1 MMLRPYRV
9 IDLTDHR
16 GELASMVLGDLGAEV
31 IKVEP
36 PGGSASRRWGPFL
49 ENAPD
54 PERSL
59 RYFAYNR
66 NKRGVVLDLEAEA
79 DRERFLRLVETA
91 DFLFESG
98 SPGAMARLGLDFDS
112 LRAASPK
119 LVYVSITPFGQ
130 EGPHARFAATDLTVA
145 AMGGPVSL
153 QGTADRAPIRLSVP
167 QVWQHASVEAAAAA
181 LVAHARMRRTREAQ
195 HVDVSAQASMVWT
208 TLNAMVAAAIQG
220 ADFERRGSVAPI
232 AHLRFETVLECADG
246 HVVLVPA
253 GGAAVVVTRWLV
265 EEGVVPPEWLEN
277 EDWSTYD
284 RRLLAREP
292 LQYGFEE
299 VLAAQAK
306 FLRGHTKAD
315 LLERGMQA
323 GVTVAPVHTVDE
335 LLRFRHLEERGYW
348 LVAPLPNGREAR
360 VPGPFVRST
369 CTPPSVRRWAPRLGE
384 HTDEVLSE
392 LENRAAPHRSSPA
405 PSAPEAPG
413 KTLPFAGLKVADF
426 SWVGVGPITARYFA
440 DHGATVVRVESAQ
453 RLDVLRLNLPFK
465 DGEFGINRSQ
475 FFGDFNTSKLGLA
488 LDLKNAA
495 AVEVAR
501 RLLAWADVCLDSFT
515 PGTMDKLG
523 LGYKVARALNPSIVM
538 ASTCLMGQSGP
549 AASFAGYGFHAGA
562 LAGFYAV
569 TGWPDLKPD
578 APWVAY
584 TDTMSPRYLAAA
596 LMAALDHRARTGEGQ
611 FIDAAQ
617 LEMSLHFLAP
627 ELIDCGVSGR
637 IPSRK
642 GNRSEEMAPHG
653 VFPCAGD
660 DQWCAIAVECDAQWA
675 ALGSALGNPAWAGDA
690 RFKTLAGRLE
700 HQYEIEASLSAWTRE
715 RSAPEIMQRLQ
726 SEGIPAGVVQR
737 SSDLLRDPQ
746 LEARGFH
753 RYLEHP
759 EMGRIPYSGHQFRIR
774 GYDGGPRWAAPLLG
788 QHGDEVM
795 RDILGMSAEEIR
807 EVHDAGGIG

>member
-1 MMLRPYRV
+1 MLRPYRV
-9 IDLTDHR
+9 LDLTDHR

-49 ENAPD
+49 EDAPE

-59 RYFAYNR
+59 RYFANNR
-66 NKRGVVLDLEAEA
+66 NKRGIVLDLEAEE

-91 DFLFESG
+91 DFLFESD
-98 SPGAMARLGLDFDS
+98 SPDAMARLRLDFDS
-112 LRAASPK
+112 LREASPR

-130 EGPHARFAATDLTVA
+130 DGPYSRFAATDLTVA

-153 QGTADRAPIRLSVP
+153 QGTPDRAPIRLSVP
-167 QVWQHASVEAAAAA
+167 QVWQHTSVEAAVGA
-181 LVAHARMRRTREAQ
+181 LVAHARMRHTGEAQ
-195 HVDVSAQASMVWT
+195 YVDVSAQASMVWT
-208 TLNAMVAAAIQG
+208 TLNAMVAAGIQG
-220 ADFERRGSVAPI
+220 ADFERRGSV
-232 AHLRFETVLECADG
+232 LQVGDMTVETISECADG
-246 HVVLVPA
+246 HVVLVPV
-253 GGAAVVVTRWLV
+253 GGTAVVVVRWLI
-265 EEGVVPPEWLEN
+265 EDGVVPPEWIEN

-292 LQYGFEE
+292 LQYGVEE
-299 VLAAQAK
+299 VQEAQAK

-315 LLERGMQA
+315 LLKRGLNA
-323 GVTVAPVHTVDE
+323 GVTVAPVHTVQE
-335 LLRFRHLEERGYW
+335 LLHFRHLEERGYW
-348 LVAPLPNGREAR
+348 LVAPLPDGREAR
-360 VPGPFVRST
+360 VPGPFVHPTR
-369 CTPPSVRRWAPRLGE
+369 TPPSVRCWAPRLGE
-384 HTDEVLSE
+384 HTDEILNEVAS
-392 LENRAAPHRSSPA
+392 RAAPRRSSPA
-405 PSAPEAPG
+405 PSAPEGPG
-413 KTLPFAGLKVADF
+413 ETLPFAGLKVADF
-426 SWVGVGPITARYFA
+426 SWVGVGPITARYLA
-440 DHGATVVRVESAQ
+440 DHGATVVRVETASPVDA
-453 RLDVLRLNLPFK
+453 LRFARPFK
-465 DGEFGINRSQ
+465 DGVPGINRSQ

-488 LDLKNAA
+488 LNLKNPVS
-495 AVEVAR
+495 VEVAR

-515 PGTMDKLG
+515 PGTMAKLG
-523 LGYKVARALNPSIVM
+523 LGYEVARASNPSIIM

-562 LAGFYAV
+562 VAGFYAV
-569 TGWPDLKPD
+569 TGWPDLQPD

-584 TDTMSPRYLAAA
+584 TDTMSPRFLAAT

-617 LEMSLHFLAP
+617 MEMSLHFLAP

-642 GNRSEEMAPHG
+642 GNRSDEMAPHG

-660 DQWCAIAVECDAQWA
+660 DQWCAIAVECNEQWA
-675 ALGSALGNPAWAGDA
+675 ALGRALGNPAWAGDA

-700 HQYEIEASLSAWTRE
+700 HQDEIEASLGAWTRE
-715 RSAPEIMQRLQ
+715 RSAPEVMQRFQ

-774 GYDGGPRWAAPLLG
+774 GYDSGPRWAAPLLG
-788 QHGDEVM
+788 QHGDDVM
-795 RDILGMSAEEIR
+795 RDILGMSEEEIR
-807 EVHDAGGIG
+807 EAHDSGGIG

>member
-1 MMLRPYRV
+1 MLSPYRV
-9 IDLTDHR
+9 LDLTDHR

-36 PGGSASRRWGPFL
+36 PGGSSSRRWGPFL
-49 ENAPD
+49 EGAPE

-66 NKRGVVLDLEAEA
+66 NKRGAALDLETEAERA
-79 DRERFLRLVETA
+79 SFLRLVETA

-98 SPGAMARLGLDFDS
+98 EPGAMARLGLDFDA
-112 LRAASPK
+112 LRELNPT

-130 EGPHARFAATDLTVA
+130 DGPYAGFAASDLTVA

-153 QGTADRAPIRLSVP
+153 QGATDRPPIRLSVP
-167 QVWQHASVEAAAAA
+167 QVWQHASVEAATAA
-181 LVAHARMRRTREAQ
+181 LIAHARMRNSGEAQ
-195 HVDVSAQASMVWT
+195 YVDVSAQASMVWT

-232 AHLRFETVLECADG
+232 GDLSFETVLECADG

-265 EEGVVPPEWLEN
+265 EDGIVPPEWLEK

-292 LQYGFEE
+292 LQYGIEE
-299 VLAAQAK
+299 VQEAQAR
-306 FLRGHTKAD
+306 FLRGRTKAD
-315 LLERGMQA
+315 LLELGLKA
-323 GVTVAPVHTVDE
+323 GVTVAPVYTVEE
-335 LLRFRHLEERGYW
+335 LLRFRHLEDREYW
-348 LVAPLPNGREAR
+348 LTAPLPDGREAR
-360 VPGPFVRST
+360 VPGPFVRPT
-369 CTPPSVRRWAPRLGE
+369 RTPPSVRRWAPRLGE
-384 HTDEVLSE
+384 HTDEVLNEVAS
-392 LENRAAPHRSSPA
+392 RAPRGEPSPA
-405 PSAPEAPG
+405 SSGPG
-413 KTLPFAGLKVADF
+413 ARDETLPFAGVKVADF
-426 SWVGVGPITARYFA
+426 SWVGVGPIAARYLA
-440 DHGATVVRVESAQ
+440 DHGATVVRVESAS
-453 RLDVLRLNLPFK
+453 RLDVLRLNLPCK
-465 DGEFGINRSQ
+465 DGVPGINRSQ

-488 LDLKNAA
+488 LDLKNPAA
-495 AVEVAR
+495 LEVAR
-501 RLLAWADVCLDSFT
+501 RLLGWADVCLDSFT
-515 PGTMDKLG
+515 PGTMARLG
-523 LGYKVARALNPSIVM
+523 LGYEDARALNPSIIM
-538 ASTCLMGQSGP
+538 ASTCLMGQTGP
-549 AASFAGYGFHAGA
+549 AARFGGYGFHAGA

-584 TDTMSPRYLAAA
+584 TDTMSPRFLAAA

-611 FIDAAQ
+611 FIDASQ

-627 ELIDCGVSGR
+627 ELIDCGISGR

-642 GNRSEEMAPHG
+642 GNRSDAMAPHG

-660 DQWCAIAVECDAQWA
+660 DQWCAIAVESDEQWV
-675 ALGSALGNPAWAGDA
+675 ALGRALGDPAWAGDA
-690 RFKTLAGRLE
+690 RFKTLAGRLG
-700 HQYEIEASLSAWTRE
+700 HQDEIEPRIGAWTRD
-715 RSAPEIMQRLQ
+715 RSAAEVMRRLQ

-746 LEARGFH
+746 LEARRFH
-753 RYLEHP
+753 HYLEHP

-774 GYDGGPRWAAPLLG
+774 GYDSGPRWAAPLLG
-788 QHGDEVM
+788 QHSDEVM
-795 RDILGMSAEEIR
+795 RDVLGMSEDEIR
-807 EVHDAGGIG
+807 EVREAGGIG